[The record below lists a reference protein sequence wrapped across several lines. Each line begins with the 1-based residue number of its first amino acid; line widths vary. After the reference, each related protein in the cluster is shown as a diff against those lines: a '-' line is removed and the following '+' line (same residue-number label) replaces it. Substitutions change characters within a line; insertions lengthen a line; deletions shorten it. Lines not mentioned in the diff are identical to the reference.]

1 MDCPLDQTTIST
13 IELLEARLLRIE
25 HILCGPSASPPFVR
39 PESVTRR
46 MADLE
51 RRFSSMVSRIRV
63 YADLLKIYKLLPDFF
78 HAPAPSEPPTQL
90 STAAIRSI
98 VLASASA
105 YPATLSALTAVKDSP
120 VPDPSHSAALISA
133 AGRIKAIRA
142 TQLAQ
147 AAEMAQLRR
156 RSEVLV
162 RHWYECRLLPCS
174 QFMADVD
181 GRVRVLERHMR
192 RIERERGE
200 SQET

>member
-1 MDCPLDQTTIST
+1 MDQPLDQTTLST

-25 HILCGPSASPPFVR
+25 HIICGPSASPPLVR

-46 MADLE
+46 IADLE
-51 RRFSSMVSRIRV
+51 RRFSSMLSRIRV

-90 STAAIRSI
+90 SAAAIRSI
-98 VLASASA
+98 VLSSASA
-105 YPATLSALTAVKDSP
+105 YPATLSSLTAVKDSP
-120 VPDPSHSAALISA
+120 VPDPSNSAALISA
-133 AGRIKAIRA
+133 AGRVKAIRA
-142 TQLAQ
+142 MQLAQ

-156 RSEVLV
+156 RSEALV
-162 RHWYECRLLPCS
+162 RLWYEGSLLPCS

-181 GRVRVLERHMR
+181 GRVRVLERHVR
-192 RIERERGE
+192 RIERERVE